1 MGMFRFYDFIFPLLI
16 FVSDVSIVLG
26 KVAHRLCNLVHCCR
40 AAIGAMAS
48 EPYCRS
54 MLDRPSDEDVS
65 RQILGVFM
73 RHRIP
78 ATGTLQ
84 RNYFFEVRDGDFQR
98 GINKAVA
105 NNWITIDL
113 RNRSGQG
120 ERGLSA
126 RCRHG
131 EAFHKKNYSAHKR
144 TKHEMSLPGHSKAV
158 EILPEGTREIF
169 LNRVGAQLRRRGI
182 YRMTEQ
188 DVRDA
193 VASSLSGLF
202 FPNGATS

>member
-1 MGMFRFYDFIFPLLI
+1 MIFNMVVLSEYEDDNRMEVVTTPLSTWKRDLPKGLNSSVEGQSYFVICCRGVVSFRQIDTRRDSGLEL
-16 FVSDVSIVLG
+16 ST
-26 KVAHRLCNLVHCCR
+26 HRLCNLVHCCS

-54 MLDRPSDEDVS
+54 MVDRPSDEDVS

-113 RNRSGQG
+113 RNRYRYQLTTTG
-120 ERGLSA
+120 
-126 RCRHG
+126 
-131 EAFHKKNYSAHKR
+131 Y
-144 TKHEMSLPGHSKAV
+144 AV
-158 EILPEGTREIF
+158 GRMMDPVL
-169 LNRVGAQLRRRGI
+169 GA
-182 YRMTEQ
+182 
-188 DVRDA
+188 
-193 VASSLSGLF
+193 
-202 FPNGATS
+202 

>member
-1 MGMFRFYDFIFPLLI
+1 MARSSGGANRKLPNVRFGSKADMCSAIAMSTLPPK
-16 FVSDVSIVLG
+16 SGRAAKG

-78 ATGTLQ
+78 ATGMLQ
-84 RNYFFEVRDGDFQR
+84 RNYFFEVRDSDFQR

-113 RNRSGQG
+113 RNRYRYQLTTTG
-120 ERGLSA
+120 
-126 RCRHG
+126 
-131 EAFHKKNYSAHKR
+131 Y
-144 TKHEMSLPGHSKAV
+144 AV
-158 EILPEGTREIF
+158 G
-169 LNRVGAQLRRRGI
+169 
-182 YRMTEQ
+182 RMM
-188 DVRDA
+188 DPVLG
-193 VASSLSGLF
+193 V
-202 FPNGATS
+202 